1 MFSGGR
7 QAGDWALSR
16 TSSEYIMVLLNGLK
30 DLRGLKGLN
39 GLKGLTGL
47 KGWNDLK
54 GWKGW
59 QVSLSFLLQIL
70 SKV

>member
-1 MFSGGR
+1 MYHYIDGQPGI
-7 QAGDWALSR
+7 ALSPMASSSLILSSR

-47 KGWNDLK
+47 KG
-54 GWKGW
+54 
-59 QVSLSFLLQIL
+59 
-70 SKV
+70 